1 MIPQARFDDI
11 EERGSQPVIPQS
23 TEGDKRPDHD
33 GQRLAGPAAQMPPI
47 RVMLVRQIRSSMG
60 AVVHVESAARMLWS
74 SLPRTQPP
82 GMWQSCYEGG
92 GRDPGS
98 AWTASD
104 GQAGSQGR

>member
-11 EERGSQPVIPQS
+11 EERGSHPVIPQS

-33 GQRLAGPAAQMPPI
+33 GQRLAGPAATTH
-47 RVMLVRQIRSSMG
+47 VMLVRQIRSSMG

>member
-1 MIPQARFDDI
+1 MVLRKGAPSLLFPQF
-11 EERGSQPVIPQS
+11 S
-23 TEGDKRPDHD
+23 EGGRRPDPD
-33 GQRLAGPAAQMPPI
+33 GQRLAVPDATI

-60 AVVHVESAARMLWS
+60 AVVHVESSARMLWS
-74 SLPRTQPP
+74 TLPRTQPP

>member
-23 TEGDKRPDHD
+23 TEGEQRPDPG
-33 GQRLAGPAAQMPPI
+33 GQWLAAPSCPDATI

-74 SLPRTQPP
+74 SLPRTQTPRHVAILLR
-82 GMWQSCYEGG
+82 G
-92 GRDPGS
+92 GRSGS
-98 AWTASD
+98 WICMD
-104 GQAGSQGR
+104 GI